1 MRDGDVREMKT
12 LDAKTKD
19 NLAQSV
25 TDVVLTFNVK
35 VVRARAK
42 KKIVNEE
49 TKNAELVTTVA

>member
-19 NLAQSV
+19 NLAQSM

-42 KKIVNEE
+42 KKIANEE
-49 TKNAELVTTVA
+49 TKNAELVTNVA